1 MATTPQD
8 WRVTAYQEAQRAI
21 SAYRRAHD
29 EPAAGPDTP
38 IPSAADSLAS
48 YWAAQAAAAAAVGA
62 LLEAELRA
70 GMSWAD
76 VAAALGFADETAARA
91 ALAAY
96 RSAGARRLRERLPD
110 A

>member
-21 SAYRRAHD
+21 TAYQRAHD
-29 EPAAGPDTP
+29 DPAGPDAP

-62 LLEAELRA
+62 LVEAELRA
-70 GMSWAD
+70 GMGWVAVAD
-76 VAAALGFADETAARA
+76 ALGFEDEADARA
-91 ALAAY
+91 ALDPY
-96 RSAGARRLRERLPD
+96 RSAGARRLRERLPN